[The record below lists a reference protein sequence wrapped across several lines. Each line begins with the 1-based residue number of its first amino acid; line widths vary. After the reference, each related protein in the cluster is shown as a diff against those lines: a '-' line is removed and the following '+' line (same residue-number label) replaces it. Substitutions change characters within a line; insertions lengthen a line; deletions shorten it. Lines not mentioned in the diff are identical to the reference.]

1 MGFPESDVSLMSIC
15 KGMSP
20 AVVKR
25 NQLLTEQ
32 KIILFTKKLDKSTY
46 YCVTL
51 DTILHALKLCN
62 LGI

>member
-32 KIILFTKKLDKSTY
+32 KIYYYLQRNLTKVHIIVSHWTQPY
-46 YCVTL
+46 MHSNYA
-51 DTILHALKLCN
+51 I
-62 LGI
+62 